1 MSDQLRICTTSNNLR
16 VNAKHWNLVI
26 KNFERIEINCL
37 SHDRRLIFRLYK
49 TIAKLEETVD
59 DDSSLART
67 FVSTG
72 GRLASSMSM
81 ARINATATGYEILG
95 KKSARNSKERIPIDE
110 KEIRGATNKNTF
122 ISHASKHRTER
133 MKVFAMRGE

>member
-1 MSDQLRICTTSNNLR
+1 MPNIEI
-16 VNAKHWNLVI
+16 I

-37 SHDRRLIFRLYK
+37 NHDRRLTFIQNNRK
-49 TIAKLEETVD
+49 ISRSS

-81 ARINATATGYEILG
+81 ALVRMNATATGYEILG
-95 KKSARNSKERIPIDE
+95 KRSARNSKEKIPIDE

-133 MKVFAMRGE
+133 VKIFTMRGE